1 MARGSPFIYIG
12 PNSDPREVDKS
23 SWQERH
29 EEWPATQNGQ
39 NDVTVRGE
47 SPPQASS
54 RHAQWKTNS
63 STKILQGT
71 GWPLCSRIGHS
82 QSVAIAFPPDRSSLR
97 AQLAT

>member
-39 NDVTVRGE
+39 IDVPYIPG
-47 SPPQASS
+47 
-54 RHAQWKTNS
+54 
-63 STKILQGT
+63 
-71 GWPLCSRIGHS
+71 RIAAPGLLPARP
-82 QSVAIAFPPDRSSLR
+82 VED
-97 AQLAT
+97 